1 MRLKILLIGPY
12 PPPHGGISVHVLGA
26 YRQLT
31 DAGVPCRVL
40 HTERRAEQSGACAR
54 AWQWARFIWE
64 LLRHAR
70 QGWTLHLHTNGHN
83 WKSWMLAAVCG
94 LVGHRKGKCLLT
106 LHSGIAPGY
115 LRSAPASQRVMARLA
130 CSLFTRVVCVSP
142 EIRTA
147 VLKLGVSAEQVDVLP
162 AYLGP
167 RKPAISLEAN
177 LVEWLAGHRPVL
189 STTLFF
195 RPEYGFEL
203 LLAGLARLRR
213 LRPDLGCVV
222 MGSGEQRA
230 QAERQIREN
239 NLEHNV
245 MLLGD
250 VDHDTCLSLI
260 GSSDVF
266 VRPTLQDADSVSVRE
281 ALSMGIPVV
290 ASNTGTRP
298 SGVMLFEKGNVDD
311 MLAKLDLALG
321 APIGLRPHSADN
333 VGRLLDIYRSVA
345 APEKRYVAA

>member
-31 DAGVPCRVL
+31 EAGVPCRVL
-40 HTERRAEQSGACAR
+40 HTERRPEQSGVCAR
-54 AWQWARFIWE
+54 AWQWARFVWE
-64 LLRHAR
+64 LLRHAS

-83 WKSWMLAAVCG
+83 WKSWVLAGLCG
-94 LVGHRKGKCLLT
+94 LTGRRKSRCLLT
-106 LHSGIAPGY
+106 LHSGMAPAY
-115 LRSAPASQRVMARLA
+115 LRSAPASRRLMVRLA
-130 CSLFTRVVCVSP
+130 CSLFVRVVCVSP
-142 EIRTA
+142 EIRAA
-147 VLKLGVSAEQVDVLP
+147 VLELGVSPEHIDVLP
-162 AYLGP
+162 AYLAP
-167 RKPAISLEAN
+167 RKRAVSLDTN
-177 LVEWLAGHRPVL
+177 LVEWLAGHRPIL

-203 LLAGLARLRR
+203 LLDGLASLRR
-213 LRPDLGCVV
+213 RHPGLGCLV

-230 QAERQIREN
+230 QAERQIRAK

-245 MLLGD
+245 VLLGD

-260 GSSDVF
+260 GASNVF

-290 ASNTGTRP
+290 ASDTGTRP
-298 SGVMLFEKGNVDD
+298 AGVTLFKTGNVDD
-311 MLAKLDLALG
+311 MLLKLDLAL
-321 APIGLRPHSADN
+321 ATPIEIRRHAADN
-333 VGRLLDIYRSVA
+333 VGHLLDIYRRVA
-345 APEKRYVAA
+345 LPEKSYATA